1 MTGRRESYSLPFVN
15 TKQETFLWEG
25 GALSQT
31 DKLINALH
39 AANNRWVD
47 LPTLVAFVGGYAI
60 HSRAADARKRGVNV
74 ENSVVFDEATGK
86 RNSFYRLLAP

>member
-1 MTGRRESYSLPFVN
+1 MN

-31 DKLINALH
+31 DRLINCLH
-39 AANNRWVD
+39 AADSRWVD

-60 HSRAADARKRGVNV
+60 HSRAADARKRGVNI
-74 ENSVVFDEATGK
+74 ENSVQFDAATGK

>member
-1 MTGRRESYSLPFVN
+1 MN
-15 TKQETFLWEG
+15 TKQEQFLWDG

-60 HSRAADARKRGVNV
+60 HSRAADARKRGVNI
-74 ENSVVFDEATGK
+74 ENSVIVDKTTNK
-86 RNSFYRLLAP
+86 RHSFYRLLAP